1 MKLTVSLAVRTTTTV
16 SLKCSKANGDGSP
29 WQGMIMD
36 KSKVVFKIFVVFD
49 FIIFAIMAAVVLL
62 MWLALGFNDLGTRLA
77 FCFVIS
83 LIITTLVIVVG
94 VGRAFNSQLYKL
106 QCDMVKEFEANGYS
120 DKFFEI
126 ADQGVGLCSD
136 KPRDLPFLKTFV
148 YNATEC
154 AIFHDDPNLALQY
167 MMHIDRDMVDKKAA
181 SFVDDGQSA
190 VTYFGAQMLICVA
203 KGDKARGSNVIEDA
217 KPYFEKY
224 YGKRPIIDLIID
236 KAYANYY
243 YLIEDDEKTKEYAMK
258 VSGNSVY
265 RAKNMISSE
274 ILLAKM
280 ERRRGNTERV
290 DALMNVAEWIAKR
303 HPSAISQQCIDRFYQ
318 SR

>member
-1 MKLTVSLAVRTTTTV
+1 M
-16 SLKCSKANGDGSP
+16 N
-29 WQGMIMD
+29 
-36 KSKVVFKIFVVFD
+36 KSKSVFKIFVVFD
-49 FIIFAIMAAVVLL
+49 LVIFAIMAAIVLL
-62 MWLALGFNDLGTRLA
+62 MWLALGFNDLGTRLV

-83 LIITTLVIVVG
+83 LIITSVVIAVVL
-94 VGRAFNSQLYKL
+94 GRVFNSEMYKL
-106 QCDMVKEFEANGYS
+106 QCDIVKEFEAKGYS
-120 DKFFEI
+120 DRIFEI
-126 ADQGVGLCSD
+126 ADQGISLCAST
-136 KPRDLPFLKTFV
+136 PRDYSFLMTFV
-148 YNATEC
+148 YYATKC
-154 AIFHDDPNLALQY
+154 SIFRDDPDLALQY

-203 KGDKARGSNVIEDA
+203 KEDKSRGSNVIEDA

-243 YLIEDDEKTKEYAMK
+243 YLIEDDEKTKEYALK

-290 DALMNVAEWIAKR
+290 DAIMNVAEWIAKR